1 MMRGGEKVLLWR
13 DGVVVLGRGVV
24 MKRRTEED
32 DEEMS
37 GYIREGRKMVKVEG
51 GDVERIG
58 EDGVVQVVGFQC
70 VVRPHLLWRSDCRA
84 KSVMEKGG
92 KIVEGVGK
100 EVMGR

>member
-58 EDGVVQVVGFQC
+58 EDGVVQVVVGQG
-70 VVRPHLLWRSDCRA
+70 VIKRYALY
-84 KSVMEKGG
+84 GG
-92 KIVEGVGK
+92 
-100 EVMGR
+100 